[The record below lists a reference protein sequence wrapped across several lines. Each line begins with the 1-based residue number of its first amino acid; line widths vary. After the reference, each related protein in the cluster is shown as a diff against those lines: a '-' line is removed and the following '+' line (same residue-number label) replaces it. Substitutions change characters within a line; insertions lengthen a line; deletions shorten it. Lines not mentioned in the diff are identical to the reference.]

1 MIAREKL
8 ARYNV
13 KDLKSEKQSNEEK
26 IFENVVP
33 RVILNRKVQNWFK
46 KGAEN
51 EHDNKSK
58 SSRRG

>member
-1 MIAREKL
+1 M
-8 ARYNV
+8 ARYNI
-13 KDLKSEKQSNEEK
+13 KDLKPEKQSNEEK
-26 IFENVVP
+26 FFENVVP
-33 RVILNRKVQNWFK
+33 RVFILNRKVQNWFK